1 MDFSI
6 NDIHGDVVDY
16 DHKVIR
22 MIQVDKITSK
32 MLISKPLVQTAD
44 YDPNSLSLG
53 VTFDI
58 LSPEISINYE
68 QFDVIKNII
77 DSMKNLEIGD
87 KDASPQKWVDP
98 AESNQQINSIPKL
111 IATCSIINPLIRIK
125 RIPNSMQTDDFSQIS
140 FGFENIVFDINGD
153 YTELNDLP
161 AFLIL
166 Y

>member
-1 MDFSI
+1 MGNKFHDLPLNAKFLIEGLSVSLKQNNDHPINYYQRTSILFSEELSKPVELMTDFSI

-68 QFDVIKNII
+68 QFDVIKN
-77 DSMKNLEIGD
+77 
-87 KDASPQKWVDP
+87 
-98 AESNQQINSIPKL
+98 
-111 IATCSIINPLIRIK
+111 
-125 RIPNSMQTDDFSQIS
+125 
-140 FGFENIVFDINGD
+140 
-153 YTELNDLP
+153 TEKP
-161 AFLIL
+161 
-166 Y
+166 